1 MSENNAIA
9 AAWATLRTHLEV
21 KTRAL
26 NAEVHSY
33 PSPIARCDD
42 QLPKLLEQRGRAV
55 EQLKLV
61 DAVGPVPASEVAD
74 WERKVVAFLKRPDA
88 ATDDD
93 IEAALHARL
102 RAALCMPLDA

>member
-1 MSENNAIA
+1 MNENDTIA
-9 AAWATLRTHLEV
+9 STWATLRAHLEA

-33 PSPIARCDD
+33 PQPIARCDD

-61 DAVGPVPASEVAD
+61 DAVGPMPASNVAD
-74 WERKVVAFLKRPDA
+74 WEREVVAFLKRPDA

-93 IEAALHARL
+93 IEAALHTRL
-102 RAALCMPLDA
+102 RAALAVPSEV